1 MKTTARAPAQLAE
14 AGRVLARLLRHGW
27 LWSACDIRAEA
38 AARWSPAADQH
49 HVVGV
54 IVKAPLGQCLAD
66 EPAGLADQGRVTAE
80 LATDRTLPGDSRRHL
95 PLLAQASK
103 RSAGWHAQ
111 PRRVDG
117 SATS

>member
-1 MKTTARAPAQLAE
+1 M
-14 AGRVLARLLRHGW
+14 
-27 LWSACDIRAEA
+27 
-38 AARWSPAADQH
+38 
-49 HVVGV
+49 VGV

-80 LATDRTLPGDSRRHL
+80 LAADATLPGNGRRHL